1 MSTNQHR
8 LIERI
13 RDRLGG
19 TQAPEL
25 PPVLRTPARSQGADT
40 FCAALESVSGQVHRV
55 TCSDD
60 GLLVLR
66 GLIADREWTSIAC
79 SDSEFL
85 QGWCERLG
93 SICRPDSAANP
104 IPREKL
110 LKMDAGLCTAQIGIA
125 DTGSLALCSEAER
138 HRLVSLVPP
147 SSIIVLFERDLVP
160 DFAAAL
166 QRFEENGLPTTLS
179 FITGPSR
186 TADIELTL
194 TVGVHGPA
202 SVDVILIREAD
213 GASA

>member
-1 MSTNQHR
+1 
-8 LIERI
+8 
-13 RDRLGG
+13 
-19 TQAPEL
+19 
-25 PPVLRTPARSQGADT
+25 
-40 FCAALESVSGQVHRV
+40 
-55 TCSDD
+55 
-60 GLLVLR
+60 
-66 GLIADREWTSIAC
+66 
-79 SDSEFL
+79 
-85 QGWCERLG
+85 
-93 SICRPDSAANP
+93 
-104 IPREKL
+104 
-110 LKMDAGLCTAQIGIA
+110 MDAGLCTAQIGIA

-213 GASA
+213 SASA